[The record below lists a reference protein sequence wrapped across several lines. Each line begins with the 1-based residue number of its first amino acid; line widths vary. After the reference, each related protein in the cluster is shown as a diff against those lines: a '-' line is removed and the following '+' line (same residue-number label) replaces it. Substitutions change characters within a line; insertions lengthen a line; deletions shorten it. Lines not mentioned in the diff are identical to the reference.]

1 MTKISGTVQFLK
13 IIKIEG
19 STYHLVT
26 EDEKYIRMNASE
38 IEDGKTYE
46 INEEIPVFIYP
57 NRSGE
62 LFATPK
68 IPTITADKFGYARV
82 AEVNRDG
89 AYLDIGSPREILIP
103 WTDLPRMKNVWP
115 AVDDMVYATIRV
127 EADDQL
133 FGRLITETEVE
144 EKFQPLSQEDY
155 KELGNKWMKG
165 RPYRLL
171 RIGTFLISD
180 DGYKVFVHESER
192 EAEPRLGQEVSFRLI
207 GINEKGEVN
216 GSFLEKAYKRLGT
229 DGERLVEYMQ
239 MHGDMMEF
247 NDKSDPEDI
256 KKTFNLSKGQFKR
269 ALGGLLKEG
278 RVEFVNGK
286 VHLKENKS
294 E

>member
-13 IIKIEG
+13 VIKKEG

-26 EDEKYIRMNASE
+26 EDEKYIRMNRSE
-38 IEDGKTYE
+38 IEGDLDYD
-46 INEEIPVFIYP
+46 IDEEVPVFIYP

-68 IPTITADKFGYARV
+68 IPSITADKFGYARV
-82 AEVNRDG
+82 SEVNRDG

-103 WTDLPRMKNVWP
+103 WIDLPRMKEVWP

-133 FGRLITETEVE
+133 YGRLITETEVS
-144 EKFQPLSQEDY
+144 EKFQKLTREDY
-155 KELGNKWMKG
+155 ESLGNKWLKG

-171 RIGTFLISD
+171 KVGTFLISD
-180 DGYKVFVHESER
+180 EGYKVFVHESER
-192 EAEPRLGQEVSFRLI
+192 EQEPRLGQEVSFRLI

-216 GSFLEKAYKRLGT
+216 GSFLEKSYKRLGT
-229 DGERLVEYMQ
+229 DGERIVEYMQ
-239 MHGDMMEF
+239 MHDDMMEF
-247 NDKSDPEDI
+247 NDKSSPEDI
-256 KKTFNLSKGQFKR
+256 KRVFNLSKGQFKR

-278 RVEFVNGK
+278 RIEFVNGMT
-286 VHLKENKS
+286 HLKDK
-294 E
+294 